1 MDYNTY
7 DYSAYS
13 DYGSS
18 AGDTVMAAF
27 YGVYMIIVLV
37 LYALQVVAMWRI
49 FDKAGE
55 TPWYS
60 LIPILNMW
68 KLYEIT
74 YGAGW
79 KCFLVLIPF
88 VGYFVPLIQAF
99 RLGQAFGKGTGFNI
113 GLVLLPQ
120 IFMLILGFGDASYY
134 GPVGSFL

>member
-1 MDYNTY
+1 MDYSTY
-7 DYSAYS
+7 GYS

-18 AGDTVMAAF
+18 AGDAVAGAV
-27 YGVYMIIVLV
+27 YGVYLVVLLIVYV
-37 LYALQVVAMWRI
+37 LQVVAMWKI

-79 KCFLVLIPF
+79 KCFLTLVPF
-88 VGYFVPLIQAF
+88 VGQFVPLIQAF
-99 RLGQAFGKGTGFNI
+99 RLGQAFGKGTAFNI
-113 GLVLLPQ
+113 GLVFLTP
-120 IFMLILGFGDASYY
+120 IFMIILGFDNNTSYF